1 MSHTIPNFHDDVKIG
16 GHQIFMM
23 TYRLGDKELHF
34 NFSLS
39 LPLSL
44 SPMSFRPVFGSFFLG
59 VSRAFTFNDIGL

>member
-39 LPLSL
+39 LPPLSL
-44 SPMSFRPVFGSFFLG
+44 SYV
-59 VSRAFTFNDIGL
+59 VSARIRILFSRGFESIYV